1 MRSKLALLFLLL
13 TVAVTSEARMKL
25 QGYVTASAS
34 VTVKFTGTSTNATI
48 YSDPAGTSKSNPF
61 TAAADGFYSFYVD
74 NGSYDIVTAVTTWTD
89 IRVAEV
95 GVTSNVMG
103 FGAKCDGSTDDR
115 AAIQR
120 AIDIAAPN
128 KVLLPVGICRIN
140 DELLIKHDR
149 VIIEGAGPNASM
161 LLFQPTSDGK
171 SAIRIDLDAAT
182 VIVQTR
188 LRGFGIQT
196 TDTTY
201 LKIGI
206 NIVDGSETTVEDLA
220 IGTQDN
226 WRGGTSVSPFSG
238 TGSIGIKLQGR
249 DFARFRNVTSCGAI
263 PLYIANNPNLSWIDL
278 DHSKFDGF
286 NFIPHGDNPSVYVE
300 NGAVLSNITFENGA
314 WVLGGTG
321 FYWPDT
327 TSTGNSIHLVFRN
340 IRAEQFVA
348 PTCSTCG
355 YMFYITKASPLV
367 GLRIEDVIGGLD
379 YKGVYLR
386 GVGGVVFDTFRYVG
400 SSECLNS
407 DSGFDWRNSF
417 CQTYSTANLSSL
429 VEVWSEGFPDS
440 WSPMPIFGRWETAHS
455 NHAGGMVHRFMGI
468 YQLAKTG
475 SLTNTSTVQI
485 PSAGGGITLGRISIA
500 FKGATKS
507 GSFTVAVMPNSAAV
521 EATTDATIT
530 GVGNLANKITVHV
543 QAPWSIVIRNNLG
556 ETVTY
561 NYSYFWN

>member
-1 MRSKLALLFLLL
+1 MRKLALLSLLL
-13 TVAVTSEARMKL
+13 TFAVTSEARQKL
-25 QGYVTASAS
+25 QGYVAASAS
-34 VTVKFTGTSTNATI
+34 VTVKLTGTSTNATI
-48 YSDPAGTSKSNPF
+48 YSDSAGTSKSNPF

-74 NGSYDIVTAVTTWTD
+74 NGSYDVVTTLNTWTD
-89 IRVAEV
+89 IRVSEV

-120 AIDIAAPN
+120 AIDVAAPN

-140 DELLIKHDR
+140 DELLVKQHR
-149 VIIEGAGPNASM
+149 VVIEGAGPNASM
-161 LLFQPTSDGK
+161 LLFQPTSNGK
-171 SAIRIDLDAAT
+171 SAVRIDLDDAT

-206 NIVDGSETTVEDLA
+206 NIVDGSDTTVEDIA
-220 IGTQDN
+220 IGTGGS
-226 WRGGTSVSPFSG
+226 WRGGTSVSPFTG

-249 DFARFRNVTSCGAI
+249 DFARFRNVISCGAI
-263 PLYIANNPNLSWIDL
+263 PLYIANNPNFASIDL
-278 DHSKFDGF
+278 DHSRFDGF
-286 NFIPHGDNPSVYVE
+286 YFIPNGDNPSVYVE
-300 NGAVLSNITFENGA
+300 DGANLTNVVFENGA
-314 WVLGGTG
+314 WVAGGSG

-327 TSTGNSIHLVFRN
+327 TSVSNSVHLIFRN
-340 IRAEQFVA
+340 IRTEQFVSS
-348 PTCSTCG
+348 TCSTCS
-355 YMFYITKASPLV
+355 YMIYITKASPLR
-367 GLRIEDVIGGLD
+367 GLRIEDVIGGD

-386 GVGGVVFDTFRYVG
+386 GVVGTVFDTFRYTG

-407 DSGFDWRNSF
+407 DSGFDWRNSQ
-417 CQTYSTANLSSL
+417 CQTYSTANLNSL
-429 VEVWSEGFPDS
+429 VEVFAEGLADTHA
-440 WSPMPIFGRWETAHS
+440 PIPNFGRWDTTHV
-455 NHAGGMVHRFMGI
+455 NHVGGMTRRFMGV
-468 YQLAKTG
+468 YQLAQTG
-475 SLTNTSTVQI
+475 SLTNTSTAQI
-485 PSAGGGITLGRISIA
+485 PSAGGSISHGRISIV

-507 GSFTVAVMPNSAAV
+507 GSFTVAIMPNGAAV
-521 EATTDATIT
+521 ESTTDATIT

-561 NYSYFWN
+561 SYAYFWN